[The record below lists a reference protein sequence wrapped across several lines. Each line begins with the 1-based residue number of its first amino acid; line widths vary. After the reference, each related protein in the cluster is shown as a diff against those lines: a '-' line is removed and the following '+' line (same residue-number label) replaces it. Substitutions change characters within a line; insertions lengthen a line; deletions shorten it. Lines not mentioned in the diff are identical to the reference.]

1 MPWRVLPSGEL
12 LEVTKAE
19 FDAWNTANGLPTI
32 DQQKTGT
39 AYAKTL
45 AEDAQAKV
53 NETRQSSARSSQAIE
68 TSLQNQTRAD
78 GKVFQN
84 ESTTRF
90 LERQNQRTDITPE
103 QRARNEARIQE
114 LTAEKEQLA
123 ADAELSQTE
132 VAAAL
137 EGKQAAEEE
146 RKDAESRF
154 DETKSAY
161 EEVSDLE
168 DQEIRDDELLAD
180 AADPTATIKI
190 TDPDLINDSESDAET
205 EAKYA
210 DPNNTPNEDPFLLSG
225 DDYSNETDDFDLSE
239 RYAPSD
245 SSDESYAKENRS
257 GVPVGAER
265 SRSMTKASADWAE
278 TKDLRA
284 ILRVPQSYLKGPAAG
299 PGKILNDFGGI
310 LFPYTPTI
318 SYDNQAQ
325 YGSVNPVH
333 SNYTQYYFK
342 SSQVGQISI
351 SAKFTV
357 QNEKEG
363 KVWLGIVHLLR
374 SLTKMRWGKDSNAG
388 SPPPVCRLEAY
399 GDYVLRNV
407 PVVISSFKFDLP
419 DNVDYISVGGEY
431 KNSLVPSITTFNIG
445 LNVMYSRRE
454 MQDYSVDDWIA
465 GDLRG
470 QGYL

>member
-19 FDAWNTANGLPTI
+19 FDAWNTANGLPTTE
-32 DQQKTGT
+32 QMKTGT
-39 AYAKTL
+39 AYARTL
-45 AEDAQAKV
+45 AEDAQDKV
-53 NETRQSSARSSQAIE
+53 TETRQSSARSSRAIE
-68 TSLQNQTRAD
+68 TSLQNQTQAD

-90 LERQNQRTDITPE
+90 LERQNKREDITPE
-103 QRARNEARIQE
+103 QRARNESKIQE

-123 ADAELSQTE
+123 ANAELSKVE
-132 VAAAL
+132 VDAAL
-137 EGKQAAEEE
+137 EGKQAAEAE

-154 DETKSAY
+154 DETKSTY
-161 EEVSDLE
+161 EEVSELE
-168 DQEIRDDELLAD
+168 DKEIRDDELLAD
-180 AADPTATIKI
+180 SEDPTSTIKI

-210 DPNNTPNEDPFLLSG
+210 DPNNTPNIGQDFDSGIAPIGPNGQPMRAVPFED
-225 DDYSNETDDFDLSE
+225 DDYV
-239 RYAPSD
+239 
-245 SSDESYAKENRS
+245 KENRS
-257 GVPVGAER
+257 GVPIGAEQPKPI
-265 SRSMTKASADWAE
+265 TKASAEWAE
-278 TKDLRA
+278 TKDLRV

-299 PGKILNDFGGI
+299 PGNLLNDFGGI

-325 YGSVNPVH
+325 YGSINPVH
-333 SNYTQYYFK
+333 SNFTQYYFK
-342 SSQVGQISI
+342 SSQVGQITI

-357 QNEKEG
+357 QNEREG
-363 KVWLGIVHLLR
+363 KIWLGIVHLLR

-419 DNVDYISVGGEY
+419 DNVDYIAVGGEY

-465 GDLRG
+465 GNLRG

>member
-1 MPWRVLPSGEL
+1 MPWRVLPSGEML
-12 LEVTKAE
+12 QVTQAE
-19 FDAWNTANGLPTI
+19 FNAWNTENGLPTT
-32 DQQKTGT
+32 DQMKTGT
-39 AYAKTL
+39 AYAKTI
-45 AEDAQAKV
+45 AVDAQDKV
-53 NETRQSSARSSQAIE
+53 NEARQSSARSSRAIE
-68 TSLQNQTRAD
+68 TSLQNQTQAD

-84 ESTTRF
+84 QSTTRF

-103 QRARNEARIQE
+103 QRARNETRIQE

-123 ADAELSQTE
+123 ADAELARVQ
-132 VAAAL
+132 VADTL
-137 EGKQAAEEE
+137 DGKQAAEAE

-154 DETKSAY
+154 EETKSAY

-168 DQEIRDDELLAD
+168 DKEIRDDEVLAD
-180 AADPTATIKI
+180 AEDPTATIKI

-225 DDYSNETDDFDLSE
+225 DESSEQTDDFDLSD
-239 RYAPSD
+239 RYAPDD
-245 SSDESYAKENRS
+245 SSDETYAKENRS

-265 SRSMTKASADWAE
+265 SRSITKASADWAE
-278 TKDLRA
+278 AKDLRA

-342 SSQVGQISI
+342 SSQVGQITI

-419 DNVDYISVGGEY
+419 DNVDYISVGGDY

>member
-1 MPWRVLPSGEL
+1 MA
-12 LEVTKAE
+12 T
-19 FDAWNTANGLPTI
+19 
-32 DQQKTGT
+32 
-39 AYAKTL
+39 
-45 AEDAQAKV
+45 
-53 NETRQSSARSSQAIE
+53 
-68 TSLQNQTRAD
+68 
-78 GKVFQN
+78 
-84 ESTTRF
+84 
-90 LERQNQRTDITPE
+90 
-103 QRARNEARIQE
+103 
-114 LTAEKEQLA
+114 KEQLETQLKLLEQQQANDRVSLNA
-123 ADAELSQTE
+123 ASAEAQFAYSAWQTDLDRLQDYRAGQVNLTQSLVDE
-132 VAAAL
+132 IEGRLASREADFNTKRDIAKQKSSEFSEIVSKIQQLDDQIAAAEDNTETVKDT
-137 EGKQAAEEE
+137 EGVTNK
-146 RKDAESRF
+146 
-154 DETKSAY
+154 
-161 EEVSDLE
+161 
-168 DQEIRDDELLAD
+168 
-180 AADPTATIKI
+180 
-190 TDPDLINDSESDAET
+190 SESDSET

-210 DPNNTPNEDPFLLSG
+210 DPNNTPNEDPFLLPG
-225 DDYSNETDDFDLSE
+225 DDSSNETDDFDLSE
-239 RYAPSD
+239 RYAPAD
-245 SSDESYAKENRS
+245 SSDETYAKENRS

-265 SRSMTKASADWAE
+265 ASTATKASAEWAE
-278 TKDLRA
+278 TKDLRV

-342 SSQVGQISI
+342 SSQVGQINI

-363 KVWLGIVHLLR
+363 KIWLGVVHLLR

-465 GDLRG
+465 GNLRG